1 MFRLTHTQGH
11 TKVLANTPRLVKH
24 IGCLKDDGWWLMF
37 VSPHST
43 LRNPKI
49 METKKDV
56 GVMSLALTY
65 PYLQALALPL
75 CEDKQ
80 RRACPRQV
88 II

>member
-11 TKVLANTPRLVKH
+11 TKVLANTPLLVKR

-49 METKKDV
+49 METKKTWEKC
-56 GVMSLALTY
+56 LLRLLTPTFRLSHC
-65 PYLQALALPL
+65 PYIRISNGEPAHA
-75 CEDKQ
+75 K
-80 RRACPRQV
+80 
-88 II
+88 